1 MIKTPLTPLELEGL
15 LKHKLPIDRPSQL
28 SDAFR
33 LGMAF
38 ALSQPKPLEKDYIE
52 KIVVPIIGTVL
63 ILDGYKCVHIQDIN
77 NLQQTALVGTFK
89 GNLVDELKW
98 VGWDRLS
105 KVV

>member
-1 MIKTPLTPLELEGL
+1 
-15 LKHKLPIDRPSQL
+15 
-28 SDAFR
+28 
-33 LGMAF
+33 
-38 ALSQPKPLEKDYIE
+38 
-52 KIVVPIIGTVL
+52 
-63 ILDGYKCVHIQDIN
+63 VHVQDIN

>member
-15 LKHKLPIDRPSQL
+15 LQHKLPTDRPSQL

-38 ALSQPKPLEKDYIE
+38 ALLQPKPPEKDYIK
-52 KIVVPIIGTVL
+52 KIVAPTIGTVL
-63 ILDGYKCVHIQDIN
+63 ILDRYQCVYVQDIN